1 MIFYVHLW
9 LIDMRENDRYF
20 QIQKALD
27 GAQRINEAERR
38 AGVQTPKTN
47 KKGAEEF
54 VPELLVD
61 WWQSPS
67 WSKPSQPTEKDE
79 EVKHKRDE
87 QEKDEEV
94 KHKRDE
100 EVHEEVQPIE
110 VHKKD
115 EEVKHKKDKKEK
127 KVHKKDEKVKHK
139 KDKTEKKHKKA
150 NKEKK
155 QHKMDQQYG
164 KHKKDNKVKRE
175 TKKNQEKKQKRS
187 CNCMENIVATESSS
201 ADSSPQPPPTQQLE
215 VSYSQC
221 INRFNLGPI

>member
-1 MIFYVHLW
+1 
-9 LIDMRENDRYF
+9 MRENDRYF

-27 GAQRINEAERR
+27 GAQRINEVDKR

-54 VPELLVD
+54 VKELLVD
-61 WWQSPS
+61 CWQIPY
-67 WSKPSQPTEKDE
+67 WSEPSQPTEKDE
-79 EVKHKRDE
+79 EVKHKSQA
-87 QEKDEEV
+87 QEGAVRVVQKSFSEEV
-94 KHKRDE
+94 YE
-100 EVHEEVQPIE
+100 EIQNIDGPTPM
-110 VHKKD
+110 K
-115 EEVKHKKDKKEK
+115 EVKHKKDKKEK

-155 QHKMDQQYG
+155 QHKMDQQDG
-164 KHKKDNKVKRE
+164 KHKKDKKVKRE
-175 TKKNQEKKQKRS
+175 TKKNQQKKQKRS

>member
-1 MIFYVHLW
+1 ML
-9 LIDMRENDRYF
+9 ENDRYF

-61 WWQSPS
+61 WWQPPS

-100 EVHEEVQPIE
+100 EVYEEIQTIDG
-110 VHKKD
+110 HKKD

-139 KDKTEKKHKKA
+139 KDKKEKKHKKA

-155 QHKMDQQYG
+155 QHKMDQQDG
-164 KHKKDNKVKRE
+164 KHKKDKKVKGRQRRTSRKSRRGVAIAWE
-175 TKKNQEKKQKRS
+175 ILLPLRALQLTALLSLLQPSSLRS
-187 CNCMENIVATESSS
+187 ATAS
-201 ADSSPQPPPTQQLE
+201 ASIDSIWGQYDWMWGQ
-215 VSYSQC
+215 
-221 INRFNLGPI
+221 